1 MLPAAAD
8 DSATASS
15 RDRSG
20 GPAGPQSV
28 FTFTQSGVLNTTMV
42 RLSITPITHPLRTVA
57 VGLLGAAAM
66 VFATTAGAA
75 AATSGAPCSASARA
89 CVDLSTQQAWLMR
102 NGSVSYGPVPVATG
116 KPSAPTAPG
125 TFHVFWKDLH
135 HRSSLFHNAPMPY
148 SVFFDGGDAFHEDSV
163 TVPSNGCVHLTQR
176 AAQTFYNTLHV
187 GDVVQV
193 VR

>member
-1 MLPAAAD
+1 MA
-8 DSATASS
+8 
-15 RDRSG
+15 
-20 GPAGPQSV
+20 
-28 FTFTQSGVLNTTMV
+28 
-42 RLSITPITHPLRTVA
+42 RLSVTPITHPLRTIA

-66 VFATTAGAA
+66 VVATTTGAA
-75 AATSGAPCSASARA
+75 AATSSAPCSGSARA
-89 CVDLSTQQAWLMR
+89 CVDLSAQQAWLMR
-102 NGSVSYGPVPVATG
+102 NGNVSYGPVPVATG
-116 KPSAPTAPG
+116 KASAPTAPG

-148 SVFFDGGDAFHEDSV
+148 SVFFNGGDAFHEDSV
-163 TVPSNGCVHLTQR
+163 TVASNGCVHLSQG

>member
-1 MLPAAAD
+1 MVRVPV
-8 DSATASS
+8 TPII
-15 RDRSG
+15 RTVRSG
-20 GPAGPQSV
+20 V
-28 FTFTQSGVLNTTMV
+28 IV
-42 RLSITPITHPLRTVA
+42 
-57 VGLLGAAAM
+57 LLGTAALLLAG
-66 VFATTAGAA
+66 TAGASA
-75 AATSGAPCSASARA
+75 APSGAPCISAARA

-102 NGSVSYGPVPVATG
+102 DGTVIYGPVPVATG
-116 KPSAPTAPG
+116 KASAPTAPG

-148 SVFFDGGDAFHEDSV
+148 SVFFNGGDAFHEDSV
-163 TVPSNGCVHLTQR
+163 TVRSNGCVHLTHS

>member
-1 MLPAAAD
+1 MSMAI
-8 DSATASS
+8 S
-15 RDRSG
+15 
-20 GPAGPQSV
+20 
-28 FTFTQSGVLNTTMV
+28 
-42 RLSITPITHPLRTVA
+42 HPVRTVA

-66 VFATTAGAA
+66 AFATTTGAA

-116 KPSAPTAPG
+116 KASAPTAPG
-125 TFHVFWKDLH
+125 TFAVFWKDLH
-135 HRSSLFHNAPMPY
+135 HRSSEFHNAPMPY
-148 SVFFDGGDAFHEDSV
+148 SVFFNGGDAFHQDSV
-163 TVPSNGCVHLTQR
+163 KVLSNGCVHLTQS